1 MATNGKVRRPAP
13 RASVALHRNCE
24 PMKRSFLGLAA
35 AIVLGA
41 CAVSTQQEV
50 QMGVQYSQQINR
62 QLPIIQDPE
71 VNRYINVLGDS
82 IARLADSRNLEWKF
96 YIVDAPDVNAF
107 ALPGGIIYVNR
118 GLIDRASNM
127 SELAGALGHEIGHVV
142 KRHVVKDMQRA
153 QTANIGVVAICVVFN
168 TCGDPLSANA
178 INLGGGAV
186 FAKFSRD
193 DEAEADAEGVKNVVR
208 AGIDP
213 RGMPELFQVLINE
226 RKTKPAGVD
235 AWFASH
241 PMEEDRLAATS
252 AMIAK
257 VDPAILA
264 TLTRDSPRYQAFR
277 DRLRSLPHAPAPRG
291 VAR

>member
-142 KRHVVKDMQRA
+142 KRHVVKDMQ
-153 QTANIGVVAICVVFN
+153 
-168 TCGDPLSANA
+168 
-178 INLGGGAV
+178 
-186 FAKFSRD
+186 
-193 DEAEADAEGVKNVVR
+193 
-208 AGIDP
+208 
-213 RGMPELFQVLINE
+213 
-226 RKTKPAGVD
+226 
-235 AWFASH
+235 
-241 PMEEDRLAATS
+241 
-252 AMIAK
+252 
-257 VDPAILA
+257 
-264 TLTRDSPRYQAFR
+264 
-277 DRLRSLPHAPAPRG
+277 
-291 VAR
+291 